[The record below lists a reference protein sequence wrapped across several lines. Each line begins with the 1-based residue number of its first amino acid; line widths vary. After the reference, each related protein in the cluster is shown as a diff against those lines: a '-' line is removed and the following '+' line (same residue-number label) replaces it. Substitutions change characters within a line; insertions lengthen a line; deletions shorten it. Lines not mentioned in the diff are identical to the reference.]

1 MYNLQFTMKSMSL
14 PFAPACLP
22 LLLGG
27 LPHRNAAQALEL
39 SRRYAGQL
47 LAWPQLPQRSFRE
60 QSFVQSAIGFPGLV
74 IDPTHSRIY
83 VDRERAEREM
93 DRLALA
99 YLQDRS
105 TYAALASDDASGLEE
120 LMRQRDSVRG
130 ARALKGQLLGPISL
144 AAQLTDEH
152 DQPLIYDDMLFD
164 ALVQHL
170 RLRAEWQEAQLRE
183 LSDATIICIDEPFLE
198 TVGLPFVPIDWE
210 RAREQIDQVL
220 GGVHGCKAIFAG
232 GAVAWAEVFQTSAD
246 MLIADVYNHSAAL
259 LAAAPG
265 LAAFLERDGLIG
277 LGIMPIDEE
286 NLDRIRADQ
295 LADKVAGLAERLEQS
310 GIQPARLLR
319 QAVVTTTDTLG
330 QVSVASAQKTLAL
343 LADISQLLR
352 EQYAL

>member
-1 MYNLQFTMKSMSL
+1 MSL

-47 LAWPQLPQRSFRE
+47 LTWPQLPQRSFRE

-74 IDPTHSRIY
+74 IDPTHSRVY

-105 TYAALASDDASGLEE
+105 TYAALASDDASGLDE

-130 ARALKGQLLGPISL
+130 ARSLKGQLLGPISL

-183 LSDATIICIDEPFLE
+183 LSDSTIICIEEPFLE
-198 TVGLPFVPIDWE
+198 AVGLPFVPLDWE
-210 RAREQIDQVL
+210 RAREQINQVL
-220 GGVHGCKAIFAG
+220 EGVHGCKAIFAG
-232 GAVAWAEVFQTSAD
+232 GAVSWAQVFQTSAD
-246 MLIADVYNHSAAL
+246 LVIADVYTHSAAL
-259 LAAAPG
+259 LAAAPE
-265 LAAFLERDGLIG
+265 LSTFLEQDGLVG
-277 LGIMPIDEE
+277 LGIIPAEE
-286 NLDRIRADQ
+286 ESLDRLSADQ
-295 LADKVAGLAERLEQS
+295 LAGQLASFVEQLEPAGITPE
-310 GIQPARLLR
+310 RLLR
-319 QAVVTTTDTLG
+319 QAVVSTTNTL
-330 QVSVASAQKTLAL
+330 SRLSIAAAERTLEL
-343 LADISQLLR
+343 LSETSQLLR
-352 EQYAL
+352 EQYGLA